1 MNRGAERTSQL
12 PDSGMIVSIR
22 GKSKQVMAATVT
34 ARATDEI
41 VLQLSPQDG
50 VLSFHKGEKVGLKYW
65 HEGATVYC
73 WDAEVMSV
81 YGTDRR
87 LRISMS
93 DTPFTVQRRKSYRA
107 SSRVSFSFTV
117 IEAAKAQLNGEQA
130 SEATALDI
138 GVGGLTFETAL
149 PLGVGDKLDM
159 SVSLSRSRH
168 ISAVAWVV
176 RSDAI
181 QRGSADVH
189 SIGLQFLQLN
199 EEEQRELLEFLVSSR
214 TVNGARTDHQPSEVL
229 GTPPSRHSF

>member
-1 MNRGAERTSQL
+1 MSRGAERTSQL

-22 GKSKQVMAATVT
+22 GKSKRVLAATVT
-34 ARATDEI
+34 DSATDKI

-50 VLSFHKGEKVGLKYW
+50 VLSFHEGEKVGLKYW

-73 WDAEVMSV
+73 WDAEVVSV
-81 YGTDRR
+81 CGTDRR

-93 DTPFTVQRRKSYRA
+93 DKPFTVQRRKSYRA

-117 IEAAKAQLNGEQA
+117 IEAAKTQLNGEQA

-138 GVGGLTFETAL
+138 GVAGLAFETAL

-168 ISAVAWVV
+168 ISAMAWVV

-181 QRGSADVH
+181 QKNGADLH

-199 EEEQRELLEFLVSSR
+199 DSEQRELLEFLVSSR
-214 TVNGARTDHQPSEVL
+214 TMNGARTGHQPSEVS